1 MWSSLARTGA
11 SRSATFHAAA
21 RHASHTADLVVI
33 GGGPAGYV
41 GSIKAAQMGM
51 KVVNIERRTTLGG
64 TCLNVGCIPSKALL
78 HASEMYYGVTK
89 GKAMA
94 KNGIKVGSV
103 ELDLGTMMKNK
114 EKSVAGLT
122 TGIKGLFKKNKVTG
136 LEGHGTI
143 TGPNSVQV
151 TDQSG
156 KVVHEIEAKNIMIAV
171 GSEPSPLPGVKDL
184 VVDEKLIVTST
195 GALSLDKVPKKMIV
209 VGGGVIGLELGSVW
223 AKLGSEVKVVEFMDT
238 LMPFADKEVA
248 TATQKILKKQGLKF
262 ALATKVV
269 DVKVNGNTATV
280 STQPAKGG
288 DTSTEEVDCVL
299 VAVGRRPYTESLGLD
314 SVGIKTGRGG
324 FIDVNTDTLATS
336 VPNIYA
342 VGDAITGPML
352 AHKAEED
359 AVFVVESI
367 AGAHAHLNWDSVP
380 SVIYTHPEVA
390 WVGRNEEELKAAG
403 VDYKKGFFPMMA
415 NSRARANDE
424 AEGFVKV
431 LVEKENGRILGAHLI
446 GIGAGEMVL
455 PLTIGYEYGASAED
469 IARTCTAHPT
479 FSEAI
484 KEACLAA
491 VDKPIHF

>member
-1 MWSSLARTGA
+1 
-11 SRSATFHAAA
+11 
-21 RHASHTADLVVI
+21 
-33 GGGPAGYV
+33 
-41 GSIKAAQMGM
+41 MGM
-51 KVVNIERRTTLGG
+51 KVVNVERRTTLGG

-103 ELDLGTMMKNK
+103 ELDLGTMM
-114 EKSVAGLT
+114 
-122 TGIKGLFKKNKVTG
+122 KNKVTG

-269 DVKVNGNTATV
+269 DVKVNGAKATV

-299 VAVGRRPYTESLGLD
+299 VAVGRRPYTENLELD

-336 VPNIYA
+336 VPSIYA

-359 AVFVVESI
+359 AVFVAESI
-367 AGAHAHLNWDSVP
+367 AGVHAHLNWDSVP

-390 WVGRNEEELKAAG
+390 WA
-403 VDYKKGFFPMMA
+403 
-415 NSRARANDE
+415 
-424 AEGFVKV
+424 
-431 LVEKENGRILGAHLI
+431 
-446 GIGAGEMVL
+446 
-455 PLTIGYEYGASAED
+455 
-469 IARTCTAHPT
+469 
-479 FSEAI
+479 
-484 KEACLAA
+484 
-491 VDKPIHF
+491 